1 MLSRRLE
8 WLSYNCSLLMA
19 QSSERVTGA
28 SQKAGEPFSDES
40 QELAGSLDRFGGPT
54 QNRVTV
60 ADDKLIV
67 QGRAGT
73 RPGVQVLAIT
83 GPIRYGA
90 LEPLQ
95 EAVKS
100 AKEPA
105 LILEMSG
112 VPYMDS
118 TAVGVLVQA
127 YVTCQKSGRKLALVG
142 MNGRIANILR
152 LVGVDI
158 LFTTFDSVS
167 QAEESLLN

>member
-1 MLSRRLE
+1 M
-8 WLSYNCSLLMA
+8 
-19 QSSERVTGA
+19 
-28 SQKAGEPFSDES
+28 
-40 QELAGSLDRFGGPT
+40 
-54 QNRVTV
+54 

-83 GPIRYGA
+83 GAIRYGA
-90 LEPLQ
+90 LDPLQ
-95 EAVKS
+95 DAIQG

-105 LILEMSG
+105 LILDLTG

-118 TAVGVLVQA
+118 TAVGALVRV
-127 YVTCQKSGRKLALVG
+127 YVTCQKAGRKLALVG
-142 MNGRIANILR
+142 MNARIANVLR

-158 LFTTFDSVS
+158 LFTTFDNVA